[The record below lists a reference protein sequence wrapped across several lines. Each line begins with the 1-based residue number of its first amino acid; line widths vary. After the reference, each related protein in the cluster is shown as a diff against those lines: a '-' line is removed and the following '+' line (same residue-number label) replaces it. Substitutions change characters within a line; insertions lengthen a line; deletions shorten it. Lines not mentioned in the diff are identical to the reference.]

1 MRSLLAAAAAAAVAV
16 LASGPVL
23 AQRAAPAAPRTAPA
37 AVAQVA
43 PGALCAPAIAAAE
56 REHGVP
62 PGLLGAIARVESGR
76 SDPATGRTVAWPW
89 TINAE
94 GQGRYF
100 ATKTEAVAAAAALL
114 ARGVKLIDV
123 GCMQVNLHHH
133 PQAFPHLEAAFDPM
147 INARYAGLFLRRLQ
161 AARGDWVIATAHY
174 HSATPEFGDVY
185 RAKVMAVW
193 TGAPIGG
200 TPQTARLAQMA
211 RAGGTTMTVRF
222 AGKPMTVRIAGGRVE
237 AWAAAPPARG
247 WSAPS
252 SGGNAL
258 TVGYFPPTSRPRA
271 GGVVE
276 LAEALRS
283 NPLTPPG
290 GTTR

>member
-1 MRSLLAAAAAAAVAV
+1 MRKLIAAAVAL
-16 LASGPVL
+16 LASGPSL
-23 AQRAAPAAPRTAPA
+23 AQRAASPE
-37 AVAQVA
+37 VAN
-43 PGALCAPAIAAAE
+43 PGGLCAPAVAAAE

-76 SDPATGRTVAWPW
+76 SDPLTGRAVAWPW

-94 GQGRYF
+94 GQGRFF
-100 ATKTEAVAAAAALL
+100 ATKAEAMAAAAALL
-114 ARGVKLIDV
+114 ARGVRLIDV

-133 PQAFPHLEAAFDPM
+133 PQAFANLDAAFDPM
-147 INARYAGLFLRRLQ
+147 ANARYAGLFLRRLQ
-161 AARGDWVIATAHY
+161 AARGDWPTAAAHY

-185 RAKVMAVW
+185 RAKVMATWLGGPV
-193 TGAPIGG
+193 GG

-211 RAGGTTMTVRF
+211 RAGNAGTTMTVRF

-247 WSAPS
+247 WSAPA

-258 TVGYFPPTSRPRA
+258 TVGYFPPARPRA
-271 GGVVE
+271 SGIVE
-276 LAEALRS
+276 LAEALRQT
-283 NPLTPPG
+283 PLQAPAA
-290 GTTR
+290 TTR